1 MCLLPLFFGTV
12 AANAQ
17 PRQSDTLEMKVY
29 FRQGESQV
37 DPAFRENA
45 ARLAAFQADL
55 EALLADSSAVV
66 RYVNVRASA
75 SPEGNTATNRLL
87 SEARARSIEHFLR
100 ESLPLDPLLFRYH
113 SVGEDWEALADLVR
127 PLDEPWRDE
136 ALEIIGHTP
145 VWISR
150 NGRVVDGRKRQ
161 LMLLRRGEVWRWLE
175 REAFPELRA
184 AGGRVR
190 CVVYHPAPELP
201 VRPDTVYVERA
212 VPDTIYIEK
221 PFDAAPEGMQNVTRR
236 RREYDLSGK
245 KLLFALRTNALAIP
259 LANIG
264 LEIPL
269 GERWSLGADWY
280 YPWIWRP
287 HHAEGLDYSGVCH
300 ELLALD
306 LELRRWFPAGN
317 RQSGQRL
324 LGHSVGL
331 YAAAGHY
338 DFERDWSGWQGQFA
352 SVGADYLYACTVFG
366 GRMHLE
372 FELGVG
378 FLYSP
383 AQPYDTYFEGGKA
396 FRRSG
401 VTRYTRWL
409 GPTRAQI
416 SLTVP
421 LYGSKRGG
429 AR

>member
-1 MCLLPLFFGTV
+1 MCLLPLFFGMA

-29 FRQGESQV
+29 FRQGESRV
-37 DPAFRENA
+37 DPAFRDNA
-45 ARLAAFQADL
+45 ARLTAFQAGL

-66 RYVNVRASA
+66 RYVSVRASA
-75 SPEGNTATNRLL
+75 SPEGNTAVNRQL
-87 SEARARSIEHFLR
+87 SEARSRSMEHFLR
-100 ESLPLDPLLFRYH
+100 ESLPLDPLLFRYR

-127 PLDEPWRDE
+127 PLDVPWRDE
-136 ALEIIGHTP
+136 ALEIIEHTP

-161 LMLLRRGEVWRWLE
+161 LMLLRGGEAWRWLD
-175 REAFPELRA
+175 REVFPELRA
-184 AGGRVR
+184 AGGQVR
-190 CVVYHPAPELP
+190 CIIYRPVPEVP
-201 VRPDTVYVERA
+201 VRPDTVYVDGA
-212 VPDTIYIEK
+212 VTDTVYIDRPTVVPSGEVQ
-221 PFDAAPEGMQNVTRR
+221 ARR
-236 RREYDLSGK
+236 HREYDLSGR
-245 KLLFALRTNALAIP
+245 KLLFALRTNALAVP

-264 LEIPL
+264 VEVPL
-269 GERWSLGADWY
+269 GGRWSIGADWY

-287 HHAEGLDYSGVCH
+287 QHGEGLDYSGVCN

-306 LELRRWFPAGN
+306 LELRLWFPDRHRRN
-317 RQSGQRL
+317 GQRL

-338 DFERDWSGWQGQFA
+338 DFERDRKGWQGEFA
-352 SVGADYLYACTVFG
+352 NIGADYLYACPVFG

-372 FELGVG
+372 FELGIG
-378 FLYSP
+378 YIYSP
-383 AQPYDTYFEGGKA
+383 ARPYDSFYEGGKA

-401 VTRYTRWL
+401 VTRYTRWF

-416 SLTVP
+416 SITVP

-429 AR
+429 VR